1 MPLLSLTSTIFP
13 HFPSLSFLPNTR
25 LLPSSTPRLARLSL
39 RAKITE
45 TDKGEPSNGV
55 ASSSS
60 SILWFKHDLRVD
72 DHPGLIAAASNSQSL
87 LPLYVF
93 DHRILSRFSDEMQEM
108 VLFAVE
114 DLRKSLKEL
123 GLDLM
128 IRFGS
133 AENVIQELVKEVKA
147 TNVYAEEEVE
157 YDVRVIMDVVRET
170 LETVYSEG
178 RSARLVLWQN
188 PLYDI
193 KTLKDLPASH
203 DDFQKLQFSI
213 TSPAPPPTLPSA
225 KLELDW
231 GPLPTFDVLKEFM
244 NKNGCNPQKGWNLI
258 KEMSA
263 ESILQKKLRK
273 PDKSNRNDLSVRRT
287 PRKQVDKSAFV
298 TQKGNI
304 VGGGTNTVLN
314 ALAAYLRYL
323 EGTAR
328 DDWQEVHEQV
338 RNAETRDGA
347 SFTALFGPALC
358 LGIIS
363 RRRVHYEAI
372 TYEKDRNAG
381 FLSPFGYSAVTIGAA
396 ADAVC
401 SMEWYWLMC
410 LKSLASYDG
419 RYSIQIWRWKGHL
432 IQYTV
437 FGHEGPAI
445 LLVHGFGAFL
455 EHYRDNIY
463 GIAEGGNRVWAL
475 TILGFGKSEKP
486 NTVYTE
492 VMWAE
497 LLRDF
502 IVEVVG
508 EPVHLVGNSI
518 GGYIVAI
525 AACLWHA
532 LVKSVVLINSA
543 GNVIPGYSFVP
554 FTKERQT
561 SGASWLG
568 ARLLLFFLRLR
579 LKDIM
584 KSYYPTKPE
593 RVDDWLV
600 NEMLRAS
607 YDPGV
612 PVVLESIFSFNLSIP
627 LNFLLEGIE
636 EKVLIIQGMKD
647 PISDSKSKLAMLKE
661 HCAGV
666 AIKELDAGHCPHDE
680 LPEDVNSMICEWVA
694 SVQSKLPAESLSQI

>member
-1 MPLLSLTSTIFP
+1 MPLLSLTTTFS

-25 LLPSSTPRLARLSL
+25 LLPSPTPRLARLSL
-39 RAKITE
+39 RAKIAE
-45 TDKGEPSNGV
+45 SDDKGEPSNGV
-55 ASSSS
+55 AS

-72 DHPGLIAAASNSQSL
+72 DHPGLIAAASNSQAL
-87 LPLYVF
+87 IPLYVF

-123 GLDLM
+123 GSDLM

-157 YDVRVIMDVVRET
+157 YDVRVIMDVVKET
-170 LETVYSEG
+170 LETVYSEE
-178 RSARLVLWQN
+178 RSARLVLWQT
-188 PLYDI
+188 PFYDI
-193 KTLKDLPASH
+193 TTLKDLPASH

-213 TSPAPPPTLPSA
+213 TSPVPPPTLPSA

-244 NKNGCNPQKGWNLI
+244 NKNGCNRQKGWTLI
-258 KEMSA
+258 KEKSA
-263 ESILQKKLRK
+263 ESILRRKLRK

-287 PRKQVDKSAFV
+287 PRKQVEKSAFV

-401 SMEWYWLMC
+401 SMEWYWLLG
-410 LKSLASYDG
+410 LKSIASYNG
-419 RYSIQIWRWKGHL
+419 MYSIQIWRWKGHL

-437 FGHEGPAI
+437 SGHEGPAI

-455 EHYRDNIY
+455 EHYRDNIC

-492 VMWAE
+492 VMWAD

-525 AACLWHA
+525 VACSWHA
-532 LVKSVVLINSA
+532 LVKSIVLINSA

-554 FTKERQT
+554 FTKDRQT

-584 KSYYPTKPE
+584 KDYYPTKPE

-694 SVQSKLPAESLSQI
+694 SVQSKLPAESLS

>member
-1 MPLLSLTSTIFP
+1 MPLLSTFP

-25 LLPSSTPRLARLSL
+25 LLYSPTPRSRLSL
-39 RAKITE
+39 GASKITVTVTE
-45 TDKGEPSNGV
+45 SHQSEPNNG
-55 ASSSS
+55 AS

-72 DHPGLIAAASNSQSL
+72 DHPGLVAASKSRAL
-87 LPLYVF
+87 VPLYVF
-93 DHRILSRFSDEMQEM
+93 DHRILSRYSDEMQEM

-123 GLDLM
+123 GSDLM

-157 YDVRVIMDVVRET
+157 YDIRMVMDLVKET
-170 LETVYSEG
+170 LETVFSREG
-178 RSARLVLWQN
+178 SARLVLWQT
-188 PLYDI
+188 PFYDI
-193 KTLKDLPASH
+193 KNLKDLPASH
-203 DDFQKLQFSI
+203 DDFRKLQFSI
-213 TSPAPPPTLPSA
+213 TSPVPPPTLPSG
-225 KLELDW
+225 KMELDW

-244 NKNGCNPQKGWNLI
+244 NKNRRKPQKGWTSI
-258 KEMSA
+258 KEISA
-263 ESILQKKLRK
+263 ESILLKELLK
-273 PDKSNRNDLSVRRT
+273 PGESNQNDLSVRNT
-287 PRKQVDKSAFV
+287 QRKLPDKSAFV
-298 TQKGNI
+298 TQKGNF

-314 ALAAYLRYL
+314 ALAGYLRYL

-328 DDWQEVHEQV
+328 DDWQEVHGRV

-347 SFTALFGPALC
+347 SFTTLFGPALC
-358 LGIIS
+358 LGILS
-363 RRRVHYEAI
+363 RRKVHYDAI
-372 TYEKDRNAG
+372 KYEKDRNAG
-381 FLSPFGYSAVTIGAA
+381 FLSPFGYSAATIAA
-396 ADAVC
+396 AVDAVC
-401 SMEWYWLMC
+401 SMEWYWLMG
-410 LKSLASYDG
+410 LKNLISYNG
-419 RYSIQIWRWKGHL
+419 TYSIRIWRWKGHL
-432 IQYTV
+432 IQYAV

-518 GGYIVAI
+518 GGYIGAI
-525 AACLWHA
+525 AACFWHA
-532 LVKSVVLINSA
+532 LVKSIVLINSA
-543 GNVIPGYSFVP
+543 GNVVPGYSSVP

-561 SGASWLG
+561 SVASWLG
-568 ARLLLFFLRLR
+568 ARLLLFYLRLR
-579 LKDIM
+579 LKDIV
-584 KSYYPTKPE
+584 KNCYPTKPE
-593 RVDDWLV
+593 RVDDRLV

-627 LNFLLEGIE
+627 LNYLLEGFE

-666 AIKELDAGHCPHDE
+666 VIRELDAGHCPHDE
-680 LPEDVNSMICEWVA
+680 LPEEVNSMICEWVGL
-694 SVQSKLPAESLSQI
+694 VRSKLPAESLS